1 MANYVLPQVIVFQEF
16 ATQPTAALAPL
27 RACIVGEMF
36 DLHRY
41 SDPTEK
47 ATIKVANSYDSS
59 GEQSYLWPARAAGT
73 VVDETYTKVFFDAA
87 LLQYFNDPSGD
98 SSPIHATSRNRIRA
112 TDKVFKTANG
122 STRSA
127 ELLRDVLV
135 GDEVKLVAS
144 ACGDPVTYRSHVV
157 GLVADI
163 IAAIVDTATSDDN
176 NQTALT
182 LHTTHTQVGGGV
194 NLVNVTSVSGAA
206 YNGLA
211 DGNPHE
217 SYTVEVIGAAVGN
230 DATTA
235 ILKVTSASGNDNQA
249 AVTPAAYGAPT
260 TIGTRGLTATWD
272 NDVGSSSGTGDPND
286 FLLGQKWAITV
297 SQLFNPPAP
306 ASGGEYNGPSNT
318 TYIVT
323 VTRGGKFADSTKP
336 QITVS
341 TTTGIDVSGPT
352 TVSASATAVAIGT
365 QGTTIKF
372 TGAAL
377 NKNDRYYVV
386 VEAEANGAVKTLVL
400 ANNLPASL
408 QGICEVSG
416 GGSSSSSSGAPPDLD
431 LTLYIKKNME
441 VPEVAGLSSVNW
453 SQSETEITIE
463 GGIVGYDSTWQSG
476 GVLIALP
483 VIDGIVYVQHRDR
496 NPEWCSSV
504 GTLSDV
510 SAVPATLG
518 TVSPDNPLAYGVY
531 KALLNANGEEVKF
544 VGVCSH
550 SPVTLDDWLT
560 ALELLVGRDDVY
572 SLVPLTQ
579 ELDVLEAFEAHCDAQ
594 SLPTNGRWRICW
606 LNLPADQIIP
616 IDIADAD
623 GNPLLATITDDPD
636 TSGTQNTLV
645 TVTGGGLLAKGVR
658 ATDTVRAIYTT
669 DGTGAVTY
677 SEYVVDELLTD
688 EDLRLVSGPSMP
700 VNVPS
705 KIEIWRTLTKT
716 ELATQQATKPGL
728 FADRRAYLVWPDT
741 VGDAG
746 ITVPGYFLCA
756 ALAGLRSGV
765 LPHQGLTNVEILGFD
780 DLSRS
785 TQFFSANQLNTL
797 AASGYWI
804 VTQDPN
810 TGTVF
815 TRHELSTGNQ
825 DDLFQK
831 EQNITTNLD
840 SISFL
845 FLNRM
850 KQYIGRGNV
859 TPTMIDII
867 RGEILAIVT
876 LLENNIIQKTLGPQV
891 IDATVLELAPH
902 PTLRDRIVAR
912 IQLTLPFPLNN
923 IELHLIAV

>member
-16 ATQPTAALAPL
+16 ASQPTAALAPL
-27 RACIVGEMF
+27 RACVVGEMF

-41 SDPTEK
+41 SDPDEK
-47 ATIKVANSYDSS
+47 ATIKVTDEYDYTD
-59 GEQSYLWPARAAGT
+59 EQSYPWPARAAGT
-73 VVDETYTKVFFDAA
+73 VVDETYTKVFFDDA
-87 LLQYFNDPSGD
+87 LLEYFNDPSGD
-98 SSPIHATSRNRIRA
+98 SSPIVSTSRNRVRA
-112 TDKVFKTANG
+112 EDLVFKTANG
-122 STRSA
+122 SSRSA
-127 ELLRDVLV
+127 AFLRDVLV
-135 GDEVKLVAS
+135 GDEVKITAS
-144 ACGDPVTYRSHVV
+144 ACGDPVTYRSKVV
-157 GLVADI
+157 GLAADI
-163 IAAIVDTATSDDN
+163 VDAIVEDATSDEDN
-176 NQTALT
+176 QSALT
-182 LHTTHTQVGGGV
+182 LTTGHTQTGGDV
-194 NLVNVTSVSGAA
+194 NLVDVTSVDGAA
-206 YNGLA
+206 YEGLA
-211 DGNPHE
+211 DGNPSE
-217 SYTVEVIGAAVGN
+217 SYVVEVIGAAIGD

-235 ILKVTSASGNDNQA
+235 ILKVTSASGNDNQS
-249 AVTPAAYGAPT
+249 AVTPAAYGDPT
-260 TIGTRGLTATWD
+260 DIGTRGLTVTWD
-272 NDVGSSSGTGDPND
+272 NNVGSSSGAGDPND
-286 FLLGQKWAITV
+286 FLLGQKWTITV
-297 SQLFNPPAP
+297 SQLFNPPVP
-306 ASGGEYNGPSNT
+306 ASDGEYNGPSDT

-323 VTRGGKFADSTKP
+323 VTRGGKFTDDDLP
-336 QITVS
+336 QVTVT

-352 TVSASATAVAIGT
+352 TVPASASAIAIGT
-365 QGTTIKF
+365 QGTTIAF

-377 NKNDRYYVV
+377 SKGDRYYVEV
-386 VEAEANGAVKTLVL
+386 VAEAAGAIKTLVL

-416 GGSSSSSSGAPPDLD
+416 GGSSSSSSGTPPDLD

-441 VPEVAGLSSVNW
+441 VPEVAGLSSTNW

-463 GGIVGYDSTWQSG
+463 GGIVGYDASWQSG
-476 GVLIALP
+476 GTLVALP
-483 VIDGIVYVQHRDR
+483 VVAGIVYVQHRDR
-496 NPEWCSSV
+496 NPEWCSSL
-504 GTLSDV
+504 GTISDV

-560 ALELLVGRDDVY
+560 ALEILVGKDDVY
-572 SLVPLTQ
+572 SIVPLTQ
-579 ELDVLEAFEAHCDAQ
+579 DLDVLEAVEAHCDAQ
-594 SLPTNGRWRICW
+594 SSPENGRWRICW
-606 LNLPADQIIP
+606 LNLPADQIIA
-616 IDIADAD
+616 IDVDD
-623 GNPLLATITDDPD
+623 GSGGPLLATITDDPD

-645 TVTGGGLLAKGVR
+645 TVTGGGLLAAGVR
-658 ATDTVRAIYTT
+658 ATDTVRALYTT
-669 DGTGAVTY
+669 DGTGTITY
-677 SEYVVDELLTD
+677 SEYTVDAVLTD
-688 EDLRLVSGPSMP
+688 EDLRLVSGPSSP

-728 FADRRAYLVWPDT
+728 FSDRRAYLVWPDT

-746 ITVPGYFLCA
+746 VTVPGYFLCA

-765 LPHQGLTNVEILGFD
+765 LPHQGLTNVEVLGFD

-804 VTQDPN
+804 VTQDAN

-815 TRHELSTGNQ
+815 TRHELSTGDQ

-850 KQYIGRGNV
+850 KPYIGRGNV

-867 RGEILAIVT
+867 RGEILAVIT

-891 IDATVLELAPH
+891 IDATVLELAQH
-902 PTLRDRIVAR
+902 PTLRDRLVAR